1 MVVSTRRRFG
11 GARAALIAGV
21 AVAAVG
27 AATGLAA
34 AGQRTADP
42 AAVPSAVE
50 PSAGASAPP
59 AAAKVLDEIALPD
72 GFRPEGIVIGDEPVA
87 FVGSLADGAIFKA
100 DLTTGQ
106 GEVIGT
112 PPGTPSV
119 GLALDD
125 AGRLFVAGGREGDA
139 RVLDSTTGEVLA
151 SFDLA
156 GADVA
161 EAFVNDVAINAAGA
175 FFTDSVNPV
184 LYHLPIGAD
193 GALPAAT
200 EIERIPLTGDIVYAE
215 GNNANGIE
223 VAPDGKTLI
232 IVQSNTGRLFG
243 VDAATGV
250 ATRTEVVDVDGD
262 GLVPNGDG
270 LLLVGQTLF
279 VVQNRDNLVAAL
291 AVNATGSQADVLTRV
306 TDARFDVPTT
316 VAAFGDTLF
325 LPNAKFGTEVTPET
339 PFEVIGIPQPE

>member
-1 MVVSTRRRFG
+1 
-11 GARAALIAGV
+11 V
-21 AVAAVG
+21 AVAALG

-34 AGQRTADP
+34 AGQRTGEP
-42 AAVPSAVE
+42 AVE
-50 PSAGASAPP
+50 PSGEPP
-59 AAAKVLDEIALPD
+59 AAVRVLDEIALPD
-72 GFRPEGIVIGDEPVA
+72 AFRPEGIAIGDEPVA

-100 DLTTGQ
+100 DLTTGE

-119 GLALDD
+119 GLALDG

-139 RVLDSTTGEVLA
+139 RVVDTETGDVLA

-161 EAFVNDVAINAAGA
+161 EAFVNDVALTAAGA
-175 FFTDSVNPV
+175 FFTDSLNAV

-193 GALPAAT
+193 GTLPAAADVQ
-200 EIERIPLTGDIVYAE
+200 RIPLTGDIVYAD

-223 VAPDGKTLI
+223 VAPDGETLI
-232 IVQSNTGRLFG
+232 IVQSNKGLLFA
-243 VDAATGV
+243 VDPATGV
-250 ATRTEVVDVDGD
+250 ATQTQVVDVEGD
-262 GLVPNGDG
+262 GLVANGDG
-270 LLLVGQTLF
+270 LLVVGQTLF
-279 VVQNRDNLVAAL
+279 VVQNRDNLVAKL
-291 AVNATGSQADVLTRV
+291 QINATGTQADVVDRV

-316 VAAFGDTLF
+316 VAAFGETLF

-339 PFEVIGIPQPE
+339 PFEVVGIPQP